1 MTAFQP
7 RSTFRTGLA
16 AILAGVLIFAG
27 QAGELVFGSPS
38 DRVTV
43 VYVLL
48 YGGGVIALA
57 VALWGLRALAG
68 STRLGRIGVWLTLS
82 GVAVLGLFIIQVMVQ
97 VVRTGEVPENFLLFA
112 LGFVLAV
119 FGHLLFA
126 RGLRRPFGHA
136 WVIPLIAAAGAIV
149 ALTVEADPYHD
160 LGLFLFE
167 GAWVALGFALMR
179 RRSSPV
185 PATASREQ
193 SGSASGPPS

>member
-7 RSTFRTGLA
+7 RSTFPTALA
-16 AILAGVLIFAG
+16 AILVGVLIFAG

-38 DRVTV
+38 DQVTV

-48 YGGGVIALA
+48 YGGGVVALG

-68 STRLGRIGVWLTLS
+68 STRRGRVGVWLALS

-97 VVRTGEVPENFLLFA
+97 VVRTGHPPENFLLFA

-126 RGLRRPFGHA
+126 ADLRAPLGNA
-136 WVIPLIAAAGAIV
+136 WVMPLIAAAGAIV

-160 LGLFLFE
+160 IGLFVFE
-167 GAWVALGFALMR
+167 GAWVALGVALMR
-179 RRSSPV
+179 QRSSTV
-185 PATASREQ
+185 PATPSRE
-193 SGSASGPPS
+193 